1 MQFNG
6 NQAKNGLDGAAK
18 WGGDVNKNLMEIEFG
33 RFKSLPPLLF
43 PPTLPF

>member
-18 WGGDVNKNLMEIEFG
+18 WGGGVNKNLMEIEFG
-33 RFKSLPPLLF
+33 RFKSPPPLLSLT
-43 PPTLPF
+43 TLPF